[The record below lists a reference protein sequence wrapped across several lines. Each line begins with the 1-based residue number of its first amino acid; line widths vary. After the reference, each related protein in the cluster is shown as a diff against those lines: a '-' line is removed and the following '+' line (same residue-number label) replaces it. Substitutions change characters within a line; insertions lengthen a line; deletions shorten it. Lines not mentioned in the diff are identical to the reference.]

1 MKPRSLIEK
10 QLKRKTN
17 PELVETI
24 IACKKNKNWE
34 KVASLLSYPKRKRA
48 KINLEKI
55 EKEAKEGEIVLIPG
69 KVLSNGNL
77 TKKIKVVSLFFSKAS
92 EEKLLNSKID
102 TKTILE
108 EIKLNPHFK
117 GIKIIK

>member
-1 MKPRSLIEK
+1 MKPKSLIEK

-17 PELVETI
+17 PDLVETI

-48 KINLEKI
+48 KVNLEKI
-55 EKEAKEGEIVLIPG
+55 EKEAKEGETVLIPG
-69 KVLSNGNL
+69 KVLSDGKI
-77 TKKIKVVSLFFSKAS
+77 TKKIKVIALSFSKAS
-92 EEKLLNSKID
+92 EEKLLSSKCEV
-102 TKTILE
+102 KTILE
-108 EIKLNPHFK
+108 EIKLNPDFK